1 MDAMHK
7 ANAKD
12 WSYGACY
19 PCGDGWN
26 AGGYGHTKRQHEG
39 RKKLT
44 RKARRKVK
52 TSIRNWEAAY

>member
-7 ANAKD
+7 AQAKD
-12 WSYGACY
+12 WGFVTW
-19 PCGDGWN
+19 GGGWN
-26 AGGYGHTKRQHEG
+26 AKGYGHTKRQHEG

-52 TSIRNWEAAY
+52 ASIRNWEAAY